1 MKIKCKR
8 IKIFDILSEEF
19 LIIKLKFLKLIKL
32 YRILLSKS
40 RMIDSIANML
50 YESALS
56 KRKKERKIR
65 NISNDKFLK

>member
-8 IKIFDILSEEF
+8 IKVFDVLSEEF
-19 LIIKLKFLKLIKL
+19 LIIKLKFLKLVKL
-32 YRILLSKS
+32 YRVLLSKS

-56 KRKKERKIR
+56 KRNIR
-65 NISNDKFLK
+65 NIIINKA

>member
-8 IKIFDILSEEF
+8 IKVFDVLSEEF
-19 LIIKLKFLKLIKL
+19 LIIKLKFLMLEKL
-32 YRILLSKS
+32 YRVLLSKS

-56 KRKKERKIR
+56 KRKKERKEI
-65 NISNDKFLK
+65 

>member
-8 IKIFDILSEEF
+8 IKVFDFLSEEF
-19 LIIKLKFLKLIKL
+19 LIIKKKFLKLVKL
-32 YRILLSKS
+32 YRVLLSKS

-56 KRKKERKIR
+56 KRKKER
-65 NISNDKFLK
+65 

>member
-8 IKIFDILSEEF
+8 IKVFDVLSEEF
-19 LIIKLKFLKLIKL
+19 LVIKLKFLKLLKL
-32 YRILLSKS
+32 YRVLLSKA

-56 KRKKERKIR
+56 KRKKER
-65 NISNDKFLK
+65 

>member
-8 IKIFDILSEEF
+8 IKAFDILREEF

-32 YRILLSKS
+32 YRVLLSKS
-40 RMIDSIANML
+40 RMIDSIANIL

-56 KRKKERKIR
+56 RRKIR
-65 NISNDKFLK
+65 NISNDKFIK

>member
-8 IKIFDILSEEF
+8 IKVFDVLSEEF
-19 LIIKLKFLKLIKL
+19 LIIKLKFLKLVKL
-32 YRILLSKS
+32 YRVLLSKS

-56 KRKKERKIR
+56 KRKKER
-65 NISNDKFLK
+65 

>member
-8 IKIFDILSEEF
+8 IKVFDVLSEEF
-19 LIIKLKFLKLIKL
+19 LIIKLVKL
-32 YRILLSKS
+32 YRILLSKL

-56 KRKKERKIR
+56 KRKKER
-65 NISNDKFLK
+65 

>member
-8 IKIFDILSEEF
+8 IKVFDVLSEEV
-19 LIIKLKFLKLIKL
+19 LIIKLKFLKLVKL
-32 YRILLSKS
+32 YRVLLSKS

-56 KRKKERKIR
+56 KRKKER
-65 NISNDKFLK
+65 